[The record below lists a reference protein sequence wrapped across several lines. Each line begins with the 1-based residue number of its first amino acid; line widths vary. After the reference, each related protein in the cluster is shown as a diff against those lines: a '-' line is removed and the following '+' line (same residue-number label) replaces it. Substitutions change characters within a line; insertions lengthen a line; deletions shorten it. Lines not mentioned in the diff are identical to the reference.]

1 MFRVQSLGF
10 LGSQPRKTDL
20 LHRSSDFLWNH
31 SSPAGT
37 SSSGKKR
44 GYHRVRSATA
54 MDMRTEFRLFP
65 HHTLQ

>member
-1 MFRVQSLGF
+1 MFRVQGLGF
-10 LGSQPRKTDL
+10 LGSQPRKSDL

-37 SSSGKKR
+37 SSSGKKTWLSQ
-44 GYHRVRSATA
+44 GEQTA